1 MVSGV
6 EHNTINL
13 VRYLFQ
19 SHFLSGG
26 NGTMVQQLA
35 KLKEYIMDVL
45 NRCGQITSNIIT
57 AKGTAES
64 SMDDIMKA
72 EEAIKRYFWSFY
84 SHSLF
89 SSLFLILSGNWI
101 G

>member
-1 MVSGV
+1 
-6 EHNTINL
+6 
-13 VRYLFQ
+13 
-19 SHFLSGG
+19 
-26 NGTMVQQLA
+26 MVQQLA
-35 KLKEYIMDVL
+35 KLKKYIMDVL

-89 SSLFLILSGNWI
+89 SSLFFIVAI
-101 G
+101 GLAEKQTSHHKYFIKRS